1 MTTRVIP
8 KETNYQ
14 KWLNDY
20 KIHCN
25 SEDVIIGNNYKGYAV
40 IDGGSVHSKCR
51 TIYYDVR
58 RCILLA
64 EDIESSTYLFI
75 HGRMYVY
82 DGILYFESYNAF
94 RSKKPLY
101 DFVSDATLATQSDK
115 LPPEKE
121 ALVKRLKSMVSPKIA
136 GYFTNSFGIIADA
149 YLGGWITC

>member
-1 MTTRVIP
+1 MNTRVIP

-25 SEDVIIGNNYKGYAV
+25 SEDVIIGNVYKGYAV

-51 TIYYDVR
+51 TIYYDAGR
-58 RCILLA
+58 RILLA
-64 EDIESSTYLFI
+64 EDIESNTYLFI

-82 DGILYFESYNAF
+82 EDVIYFESYNAF

-101 DFVSDATLATQSDK
+101 DFVNTATEATINDK
-115 LPPEKE
+115 LPIEKDV
-121 ALVKRLKSMVSPKIA
+121 LVKRLKSMVSPKIA